1 MLGRT
6 LIHAIAYHLGLV
18 SPQTQTTERER
29 ETLGR
34 LASGR
39 RAIVE
44 LGVFEGVSAR
54 ILRRSMDPDGR
65 LWLVDPF
72 LPGRVGI
79 CWARSI
85 ARQEVGR
92 EKRGEAVFL
101 EQMSFEAVQGW
112 GTMLDM
118 VFIDADHSFEAVLRD
133 WKDWSPFLVPGG
145 VVAFHDSRV
154 FPGGWVRS
162 ADGPPRAVAEILKTE
177 TDFDLL
183 EGVDS
188 LTVLRRRPA

>member
-6 LIHAIAYHLGLV
+6 LIHSIAYHIGLE
-18 SPQTQTTERER
+18 SAQTQTTERER
-29 ETLGR
+29 ETLGW
-34 LASGR
+34 LANGR

-54 ILRRSMDPDGR
+54 ILHRSMDPDGR

-72 LPGRVGI
+72 FPGRMGI

-85 ARQEVGR
+85 AKREVGR
-92 EKRGEAVFL
+92 EKRGEVAFL
-101 EQMSFEAVQGW
+101 DQMSFEAVGGW
-112 GTMLDM
+112 NTMIDM

-145 VVAFHDSRV
+145 VVALHDSRV
-154 FPGGWVRS
+154 FPGGWVRP
-162 ADGPPRAVAEILKTE
+162 ADGPVRAVEEIAKTAS
-177 TDFDLL
+177 DFELL

-188 LTVLRRRPA
+188 LSILRRRSA